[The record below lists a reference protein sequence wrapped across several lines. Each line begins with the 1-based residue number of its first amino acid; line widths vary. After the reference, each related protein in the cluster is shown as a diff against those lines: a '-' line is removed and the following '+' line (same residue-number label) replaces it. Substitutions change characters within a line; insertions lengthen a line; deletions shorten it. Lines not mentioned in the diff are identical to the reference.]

1 MQRRESFQ
9 LLPIIGALAFALSCS
24 SKDTVSRG
32 RPPPIVTVQRAQRRD
47 VPVEIHAPVDLRPL
61 EQAEVGAKTLGYL
74 DAVFV
79 DRGDLVKKGQ
89 LLALVRPS
97 DLPAQLSAARSA
109 LAQAQAAAGLARANS
124 EGAKE
129 LARNGMGYRRTYERA
144 R

>member
-1 MQRRESFQ
+1 MERGESFQ
-9 LLPIIGALAFALSCS
+9 LLPIIGALAFALGCS
-24 SKDTVSRG
+24 NKDPVSRG

-97 DLPAQLSAARSA
+97 DLPDQFAPPRS
-109 LAQAQAAAGLARANS
+109 GLARPLPPPA
-124 EGAKE
+124 
-129 LARNGMGYRRTYERA
+129 LARATRA
-144 R
+144 RPTAFTP